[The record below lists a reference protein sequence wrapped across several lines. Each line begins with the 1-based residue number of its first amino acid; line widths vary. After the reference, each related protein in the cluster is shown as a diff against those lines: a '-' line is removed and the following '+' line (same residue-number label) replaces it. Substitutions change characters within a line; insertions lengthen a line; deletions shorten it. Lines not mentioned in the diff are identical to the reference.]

1 MKSFLRQSITEKVSS
16 FEPVHKNESVLPSSL
31 TRMVN
36 LFIDEEMNAI
46 LTIDSDALVR
56 VWSMESG
63 ECIGSYP
70 IDQII
75 ASSDDHLAQKKLT
88 SCQVDP
94 EFKHIVVA
102 FEGGKV

>member
-16 FEPVHKNESVLPSSL
+16 FESVNKNESVLPSIL

-75 ASSDDHLAQKKLT
+75 AS
-88 SCQVDP
+88 
-94 EFKHIVVA
+94 
-102 FEGGKV
+102 

>member
-1 MKSFLRQSITEKVSS
+1 MSS
-16 FEPVHKNESVLPSSL
+16 FESVYKNESVLPSTL

-56 VWSMESG
+56 VWSMDSG
-63 ECIGSYP
+63 ECISSYP

-75 ASSDDHLAQKKLT
+75 T
-88 SCQVDP
+88 S
-94 EFKHIVVA
+94 
-102 FEGGKV
+102 

>member
-1 MKSFLRQSITEKVSS
+1 
-16 FEPVHKNESVLPSSL
+16 
-31 TRMVN
+31 MVN

-56 VWSMESG
+56 VWSMDSG

-75 ASSDDHLAQKKLT
+75 T
-88 SCQVDP
+88 S
-94 EFKHIVVA
+94 
-102 FEGGKV
+102 

>member
-1 MKSFLRQSITEKVSS
+1 MMKMQQKELAKKGYNTDDRYKFMKSFLRQSITEKVSS
-16 FEPVHKNESVLPSSL
+16 FESVNKNESVLPSTL

-75 ASSDDHLAQKKLT
+75 AS
-88 SCQVDP
+88 
-94 EFKHIVVA
+94 
-102 FEGGKV
+102 

>member
-1 MKSFLRQSITEKVSS
+1 MMKMQQKELAKKGYNTNDRYKFMKSFLRQSITEKVSS
-16 FEPVHKNESVLPSSL
+16 FESVNKNESVLPSIL

-75 ASSDDHLAQKKLT
+75 AS
-88 SCQVDP
+88 
-94 EFKHIVVA
+94 
-102 FEGGKV
+102 

>member
-16 FEPVHKNESVLPSSL
+16 FESVHKNESVLPSTL

-56 VWSMESG
+56 VWSMDSG
-63 ECIGSYP
+63 DCIGSYP
-70 IDQII
+70 ID
-75 ASSDDHLAQKKLT
+75 
-88 SCQVDP
+88 
-94 EFKHIVVA
+94 
-102 FEGGKV
+102 

>member
-1 MKSFLRQSITEKVSS
+1 MMKMQQKELAKKGYNTNDRYKFMKSFLRQSITEKVSS
-16 FEPVHKNESVLPSSL
+16 FESVNKNESVLPSTL

-75 ASSDDHLAQKKLT
+75 AS
-88 SCQVDP
+88 
-94 EFKHIVVA
+94 
-102 FEGGKV
+102 